1 MTGDVVL
8 SASGVSKKFC
18 RDLRRSLRYAVRDV
32 AGEFGYPP
40 PNGLRAGEH
49 WALDGVS
56 FELRRGE
63 ALGIVGDNG
72 AGKSTLLRILNGLL
86 KPDVGQVRTP
96 VATEALIELGLGL
109 NPQLTGRENVAL
121 GAALRGLNRA
131 ETTRLDEAVAEF
143 SELGEFLDA
152 TVQTYSSGM
161 KARLSYALAAGL
173 EPEVMLVDEVLAVG
187 DIAFQRKC
195 MGHMRSYLDG
205 GGALLL
211 VSHNVNQVQTVCGRA
226 LLLEHGRVA
235 FAGTAVDT
243 LNRMFDARFAAD
255 TPAQLPGGSSGP
267 VAITR
272 FALEPLEGD
281 SIVSGQ
287 PLRVVLHYRAE
298 EPIDGTWGF
307 SFWTGD
313 GWVCVT
319 ANYEPQWRRI
329 ERGEGRLACVLPR
342 LPLVGGRY
350 LVRAG
355 IYESSTRES
364 IAAYGWREPA
374 AVHVR
379 PAAGGMANMEMAT
392 NQLVTVDVDWE

>member
-1 MTGDVVL
+1 
-8 SASGVSKKFC
+8 
-18 RDLRRSLRYAVRDV
+18 
-32 AGEFGYPP
+32 
-40 PNGLRAGEH
+40 
-49 WALDGVS
+49 
-56 FELRRGE
+56 
-63 ALGIVGDNG
+63 
-72 AGKSTLLRILNGLL
+72 
-86 KPDVGQVRTP
+86 
-96 VATEALIELGLGL
+96 
-109 NPQLTGRENVAL
+109 VAL

-243 LNRMFDARFAAD
+243 LNRMFDARFAAG
-255 TPAQLPGGSSGP
+255 TPQQLPGGSSGP